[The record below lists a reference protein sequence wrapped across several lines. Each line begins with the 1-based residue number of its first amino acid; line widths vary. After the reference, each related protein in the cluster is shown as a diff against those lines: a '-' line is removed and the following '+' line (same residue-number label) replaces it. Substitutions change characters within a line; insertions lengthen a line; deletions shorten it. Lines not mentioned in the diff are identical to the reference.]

1 MSSAVRAD
9 EPSPTPAQDVL
20 RGIVEHLA
28 DGIVVVD
35 RGGSIRFV
43 NPAAEALFQRRAEA
57 LTSAPF
63 GFPLVV
69 GETTEIEVV
78 RPGGDVVT
86 AELRVVD
93 SVWDGVPASLVSLR
107 DVTDR
112 KLAEQRERELAEER
126 SARLQAEAAS
136 QAKSQFLTMMSHELR
151 TPLNAVLGYADLL
164 SLGIAGPLTDAQRQ
178 QLERIVAS
186 GRHLLELVNEILDLA
201 RVEAGRLTVT
211 RIPMAVV
218 PAVDASLVLVQPLAE
233 AHGLTIAA
241 RVDRSARLVAL
252 GDEHRVRQI
261 LVNLLSNAVKFTP
274 AGGSV
279 RIVVETTTRPDAE
292 AKLHA
297 GSGTR
302 PWIALRVHDSGRG
315 IAADQLERVFAPFV
329 QGEHGLTRG
338 RDGSGLGLA
347 ISRRLARLMSGDV
360 TARSTLGEGSTFTL
374 WLPAADAPPAP
385 ARLALLSGRD
395 PQVRGLGEV
404 GDALLREVEPVVDTF
419 VERLRTEPVCESA
432 RDLRYSQ
439 LTDHVATLI
448 ADIAGALTVLEEAAG
463 QPSSLLDDGADIR
476 RLVAERHGQQRA
488 RLGWTEEEV
497 RREYAILREEL
508 LRAIRRCFTREDDVR
523 VLEASAVVTRM
534 LDDAEGSSLRTLAQA
549 RAAPESG

>member
-1 MSSAVRAD
+1 MSGAPPVRAD
-9 EPSPTPAQDVL
+9 EPSSDEVSRPAQDVL
-20 RGIVEHLA
+20 RGIVEQLA

-35 RGGSIRFV
+35 RGGTIRFV
-43 NPAAEALFQRRAEA
+43 NPAAEALFQRTSDA
-57 LTSAPF
+57 LAGAPF
-63 GFPLVV
+63 GFPLGA

-78 RPGGDVVT
+78 RPGGDVVM

-93 SVWDGVPASLVSLR
+93 IVWDGVGASLVSLR

-112 KLAEQRERELAEER
+112 KVAEERERLLAEER

-136 QAKSQFLTMMSHELR
+136 QAKTQFLAMMSHELR

-178 QLERIVAS
+178 QLARIVAS

-201 RVEAGRLTVT
+201 RVESGRLTVT
-211 RIPMAVV
+211 RAPTAVV
-218 PAVDASLVLVQPLAE
+218 PAVDAALVLVQPLAE
-233 AHGLTIAA
+233 AHGLTLSA
-241 RVDRSARLVAL
+241 RVDREARLVAV

-279 RIVVETTTRPDAE
+279 TVAVETTAHPDAE
-292 AKLHA
+292 AKLHGA
-297 GSGTR
+297 R
-302 PWIALRVHDSGRG
+302 PWVALRVHDSGRG

-329 QGEHGLTRG
+329 QEEHGLTRG

-360 TARSTLGEGSTFTL
+360 TARSVLGEGSTFTL

-395 PQVRGLGEV
+395 PHVRGLGEV
-404 GDALLREVEPVVDTF
+404 GDALLREMEPVVDTF

-439 LTDHVATLI
+439 LTDHVATLLS
-448 ADIAGALTVLEEAAG
+448 DIAGALTVLEEASG
-463 QPSSLLDDGADIR
+463 QPSSLLDDGVDIR

-488 RLGWTEEEV
+488 RLGWTEAEV
-497 RREYAILREEL
+497 RREYAILREEIHAAVRRYTP
-508 LRAIRRCFTREDDVR
+508 RADG
-523 VLEASAVVTRM
+523 A
-534 LDDAEGSSLRTLAQA
+534 A
-549 RAAPESG
+549 RARAMDLIDHMLARAVEESVAVLRERSL

>member
-1 MSSAVRAD
+1 MSSTVRAED
-9 EPSPTPAQDVL
+9 PESTPAQDVL
-20 RGIVEHLA
+20 RGIVERLA

-35 RGGSIRFV
+35 RGGAIRFV
-43 NPAAEALFQRRAEA
+43 NPAAEALFQRRADA
-57 LTSAPF
+57 LTNAPF

-86 AELRVVD
+86 AELRVVE

-112 KLAEQRERELAEER
+112 KLAAERERELTEER

-136 QAKSQFLTMMSHELR
+136 QAKSQFLAMMSHELR

-211 RIPMAVV
+211 RIPTAVV

-279 RIVVETTTRPDAE
+279 RLVVETTTRPDPE

-297 GSGTR
+297 VSATR

-329 QGEHGLTRG
+329 QGDHGLTRG

-404 GDALLREVEPVVDTF
+404 GDALLREVESVVDTF
-419 VERLRTEPVCESA
+419 VERLRAEPVCESA
-432 RDLRYSQ
+432 RDLRFSQ

-448 ADIAGALTVLEEAAG
+448 ADMAGALVVLEEAAA
-463 QPSSLLDDGADIR
+463 QPSSLLEDGADIR
-476 RLVAERHGQQRA
+476 RLVAERHGRQRA
-488 RLGWTEEEV
+488 RLGWAEAGL
-497 RREYAILREEL
+497 RREYAILCEEL
-508 LRAIRRCFTREDDVR
+508 LRAIRRCFTPDDGR

-534 LDDAEGSSLRTLAQA
+534 LDDAERSSLRALAQA
-549 RAAPESG
+549 RAAPDGG